1 MNPNKYYYEE
11 QETLRNWNRYV
22 MDTHE
27 RNSQMWNSIQYNQFV
42 NEEVRRMQRKIF
54 YMRKDLNHD
63 RDTIKHLRNEL
74 DELSREKKKLEEK
87 LNKKANK
94 SDKNKKRKRDNDS
107 WLEEEKNKRPKEYS
121 EKEPEEINEMLRRT
135 FMSLKSLDDIIEF
148 GNNINRFDMLKN
160 KKFEKL
166 YRLIPSCKELN
177 ELIGMEKVKEDIFKQ
192 ISYFV
197 HGLNNN
203 NEINHVVITGEPGV
217 GKTTLAK
224 IIAKIYLAMGFLKN
238 EKFME
243 AKRSDLIGQYCGH
256 TAVKTQKVIDSIEGG
271 VLFIDEVYSLG
282 NPEKR
287 DVFTKEC
294 IDTINQNLT
303 EKCDKFLCI
312 IAGYK
317 EEVNTCFFNYNKGL
331 ERRFPV
337 RFELDSYKIENL
349 IEILKKFIEDDKW
362 IICENI
368 KEKQLLNIFNKHE
381 KLLKYQAG
389 DIRTIFQYIKENYS
403 LRLFRESI
411 DDGIGSKVIKLE
423 DIDYAFKKFKDLREK
438 KDTIPEFVK
447 NLYV

>member
-1 MNPNKYYYEE
+1 
-11 QETLRNWNRYV
+11 
-22 MDTHE
+22 
-27 RNSQMWNSIQYNQFV
+27 MWNSIQYNQFV
-42 NEEVRRMQRKIF
+42 NEEVRRLHRKIY
-54 YMRKDLNHD
+54 YMRQDLNHD
-63 RDTIKHLRNEL
+63 RNTIKHLRDEL
-74 DELSREKKKLEEK
+74 DGLSREKREIEAKLRKKDK
-87 LNKKANK
+87 SLNK
-94 SDKNKKRKRDNDS
+94 SKKRKREDT
-107 WLEEEKNKRPKEYS
+107 WFEEEKNKRPKDYKYLE
-121 EKEPEEINEMLRRT
+121 EPEINNMLKRT
-135 FMSLKSLDDIIEF
+135 FVNMESLDDIIKF
-148 GNNINRFDMLKN
+148 GENINRFDMFKN

-166 YRLIPSCKELN
+166 YKLIPSCKELN
-177 ELIGMEKVKEDIFKQ
+177 GLIGMEKVKKDIFKQ

-197 HGLNNN
+197 HGMNNT

-224 IIAKIYLAMGFLKN
+224 LIAKIYLAMGFLKN
-238 EKFME
+238 DEFME

-317 EEVNTCFFNYNKGL
+317 DEVETCFFSYNKGL

-337 RFELDSYKIENL
+337 RFELESYKVDNL
-349 IEILKKFIEDDKW
+349 IEILKKFMDDDKW
-362 IICENI
+362 SICKNI
-368 KEKQLLNIFNKHE
+368 KEKQLVDIFNKHE

-389 DIRTIFQYIKENYS
+389 DIRTIFQYIKESYS
-403 LRLFRESI
+403 MRLFKESI
-411 DDGIGSKVIKLE
+411 DEGIGDKVIKFN
-423 DIDYAFKKFKDLREK
+423 DIEYAFNKFKEIREK
-438 KDTIPEFVK
+438 KDTVPDFVK
-447 NLYV
+447 NLYI

>member
-11 QETLRNWNRYV
+11 QETIKNWNRYLNE
-22 MDTHE
+22 THE
-27 RNSQMWNSIQYNQFV
+27 RNSCMWNSIQYNQFV
-42 NEEVRRMQRKIF
+42 NEEVRRLQRKIY
-54 YMRKDLNHD
+54 YMRQDLNHD
-63 RDTIKHLRNEL
+63 RNTIKHLRDEL
-74 DELSREKKKLEEK
+74 DNLSREKRDIEAKLRKQEK
-87 LNKKANK
+87 PINN
-94 SDKNKKRKRDNDS
+94 SKKRKRNDD
-107 WLEEEKNKRPKEYS
+107 WFDKEKSKRPKDYKGLE
-121 EKEPEEINEMLRRT
+121 EPDINNMLRRT
-135 FMSLKSLDDIIEF
+135 FTDMESLDDIIKF
-148 GNNINRFDMLKN
+148 GENINRFDMFRN

-166 YRLIPSCKELN
+166 YKLIPSCKDLN
-177 ELIGMEKVKEDIFKQ
+177 DLIGMDKVKKDIFKQ

-197 HGLNNN
+197 HGMNNN

-238 EKFME
+238 EEFME

-317 EEVNTCFFNYNKGL
+317 DEVESCFFSYNKGL

-337 RFELDSYKIENL
+337 RFELESYKILDL
-349 IEILKKFIEDDKW
+349 IKIMKKFMDDDKW
-362 IICENI
+362 SICKNI
-368 KEKQLLNIFNKHE
+368 KEKQLVDIFNKHE

-403 LRLFRESI
+403 MRLFKESI
-411 DDGIGSKVIKLE
+411 DEGIGDKVIKFN
-423 DIDYAFKKFKDLREK
+423 DIEYAFNKFKEIREK
-438 KDTIPEFVK
+438 KDTVPDFVK
-447 NLYV
+447 NLYI